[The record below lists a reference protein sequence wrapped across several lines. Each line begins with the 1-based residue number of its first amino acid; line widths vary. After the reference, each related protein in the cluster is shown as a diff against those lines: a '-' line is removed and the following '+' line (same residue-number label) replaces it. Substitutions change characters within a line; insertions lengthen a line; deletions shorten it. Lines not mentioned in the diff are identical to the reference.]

1 MARFAS
7 QLLDQL
13 RAVPGLREAAVGN
26 AIPLQSGPITQ
37 FVVSDRA
44 RPSQGDE
51 PWSLVRVISPAYFRT
66 LGIRRTA
73 GREFTDRD
81 VDGAPRVAII
91 NAQFARKIFPGEDP
105 VGHDI
110 LVSSGS
116 HTRWL
121 TAGTMRI
128 VGVVSNVKDVG
139 MNEVEFNNLYLPFA
153 QSPEDSIQVVVDS
166 ALPTDSVVTSV
177 RAAAAGIDPDLPVI
191 GVSAVPQIVD
201 HALNGDRFNMF
212 LIGAFA
218 VIALLLSAIGIY
230 GAMAYAIEQRTQEF
244 GVRLALGASR
254 RTILISA
261 LSQSARFGI
270 VGTTIGLGVALVLAR
285 VLGNALY
292 LVPQQHEGL
301 LYGVSTTDPLSL
313 ASASAVLVVVAAL
326 SGLVPARRA
335 TGIDPLVALRCE

>member
-1 MARFAS
+1 
-7 QLLDQL
+7 
-13 RAVPGLREAAVGN
+13 
-26 AIPLQSGPITQ
+26 
-37 FVVSDRA
+37 
-44 RPSQGDE
+44 
-51 PWSLVRVISPAYFRT
+51 
-66 LGIRRTA
+66 
-73 GREFTDRD
+73 
-81 VDGAPRVAII
+81 
-91 NAQFARKIFPGEDP
+91 
-105 VGHDI
+105 
-110 LVSSGS
+110 
-116 HTRWL
+116 
-121 TAGTMRI
+121 
-128 VGVVSNVKDVG
+128 
-139 MNEVEFNNLYLPFA
+139 
-153 QSPEDSIQVVVDS
+153 
-166 ALPTDSVVTSV
+166 V